1 MENHKEGKS
10 ENEES
15 HYTSTE
21 SNTDKDNAKL
31 VKDEGLGETTD
42 QGEADTDSG
51 GLAGNAAGN
60 SDAQD
65 Q

>member
-1 MENHKEGKS
+1 MENIKDGKS

-15 HYTSTE
+15 HYTSTPKE
-21 SNTDKDNAKL
+21 TDNAKL
-31 VKDEGLGETTD
+31 VKDDGLGETID
-42 QGEADTDSG
+42 QGEEDTDSG

-60 SDAQD
+60 SDAED